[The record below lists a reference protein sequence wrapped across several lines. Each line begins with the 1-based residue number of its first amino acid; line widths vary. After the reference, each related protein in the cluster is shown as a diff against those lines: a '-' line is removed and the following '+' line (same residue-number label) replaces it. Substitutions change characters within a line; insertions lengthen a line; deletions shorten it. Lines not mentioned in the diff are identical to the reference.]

1 MRDIHKFQISGSHPG
16 PAPSSAGPNTVGL
29 CDSGTSH
36 TLGLGLGLARQI
48 GQVLNAFQS
57 SLSGCKRSVMT
68 WNNSLKKLSVIFKSF
83 VFRAP
88 VPPWLLRTFSHFELF
103 SIRLTLNLFNS
114 PNFLTNARVEELL

>member
-36 TLGLGLGLARQI
+36 TQRASQADRP
-48 GQVLNAFQS
+48 VLNAFQS

-88 VPPWLLRTFSHFELF
+88 VPPRLLRTFSHF
-103 SIRLTLNLFNS
+103 
-114 PNFLTNARVEELL
+114 